1 MAVAEV
7 LQEEV
12 AIQREVEADQLVVE
26 GGLQVEVVGLLEV
39 LEDLV
44 VEEVSLLAVVE
55 DLMVEGVALLVELG
69 DQAVEVAV
77 RQEGEEAPL
86 VRVAIFRIA
95 SDYLNCSSDQKLKVK
110 GVA

>member
-39 LEDLV
+39 L
-44 VEEVSLLAVVE
+44 E